1 MRIKEQVLS
10 IGQVRELKKLGF
22 DVKKHSSM
30 CYLPY
35 YNSSLYKIDGYT
47 LDTIERNDSFHSIPT
62 MSIGDIIEV
71 LPEKI
76 KTYSAIADKELYFYL
91 RVTKAEVIYAPLI
104 IDDSLSCSNED
115 KFINILFDTLVWC
128 IKQKHIEL

>member
-1 MRIKEQVLS
+1 MNIKDQVLS
-10 IGQVRELKKLGF
+10 IGQVLELKKLGF

-71 LPEKI
+71 LPTFIVIDSSKI
-76 KTYSAIADKELYFYL
+76 TYKLGINNSNIQYFNNNNIFI
-91 RVTKAEVIYAPLI
+91 RFKNNTQIYR
-104 IDDSLSCSNED
+104 
-115 KFINILFDTLVWC
+115 LFQCLVWC
-128 IKQKHIEL
+128 IKEKHIEL

>member
-1 MRIKEQVLS
+1 MNIKDQVLS
-10 IGQVRELKKLGF
+10 IGQVQELKKLGF
-22 DVKKHSSM
+22 DVRKHSSM

-71 LPEKI
+71 LPTFIEIDSSKI
-76 KTYSAIADKELYFYL
+76 TYKLGINNSNIQYFNNNN
-91 RVTKAEVIYAPLI
+91 I
-104 IDDSLSCSNED
+104 
-115 KFINILFDTLVWC
+115 FIRFENNTQICRLFQCLVWC
-128 IKQKHIEL
+128 IKQKHIAL

>member
-1 MRIKEQVLS
+1 MERKGQVLS

-71 LPEKI
+71 LPENIDNNFFLMFEKDYV
-76 KTYSAIADKELYFYL
+76 TYNNRYVFLMGKEE
-91 RVTKAEVIYAPLI
+91 KNLI
-104 IDDSLSCSNED
+104 NA
-115 KFINILFDTLVWC
+115 LFETLKWC
-128 IKQKHIEL
+128 IKEKHIKL